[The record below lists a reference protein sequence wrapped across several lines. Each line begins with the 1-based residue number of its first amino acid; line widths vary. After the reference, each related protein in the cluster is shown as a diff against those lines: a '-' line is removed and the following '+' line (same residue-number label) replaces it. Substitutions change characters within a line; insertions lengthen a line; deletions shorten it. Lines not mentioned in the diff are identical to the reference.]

1 MDHLSISNLFD
12 GIPTGDFTT
21 NNTETCQY
29 EDSLDTTSTTAV
41 AAVPEDDGQQYD
53 DHQNEEVALLILAT
67 YFPERSFME
76 IIPKKNNSAGSCTYK
91 SEMIKK

>member
-29 EDSLDTTSTTAV
+29 GDSLATTSITAV
-41 AAVPEDDGQQYD
+41 AVPEDDGQQYD

-67 YFPERSFME
+67 VFPERSFME
-76 IIPKKNNSAGSCTYK
+76 IIPKKNNSAGSYT
-91 SEMIKK
+91 

>member
-21 NNTETCQY
+21 NNT
-29 EDSLDTTSTTAV
+29 DLDTTSTTAV

-53 DHQNEEVALLILAT
+53 DHQNEQMALLILAT
-67 YFPERSFME
+67 DFPERSFME
-76 IIPKKNNSAGSCTYK
+76 IIPKKNNSAGSCAYNV
-91 SEMIKK
+91 EMIKK